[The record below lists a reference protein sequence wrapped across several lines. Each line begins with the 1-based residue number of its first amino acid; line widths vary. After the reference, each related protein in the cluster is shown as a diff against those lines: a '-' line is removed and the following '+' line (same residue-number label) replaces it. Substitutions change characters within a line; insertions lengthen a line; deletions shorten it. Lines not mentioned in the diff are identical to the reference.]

1 MQENFVITTP
11 LYYANAA
18 PHIGTAYTTVLANTI
33 ANWQSLSENKAVT
46 LLTGLDEHGRKIEQS
61 SKINN
66 IEPQAFVDKH
76 YKSFIETWKALGIQ
90 HELFVRTTSQTHKE
104 FVVNKVKTL
113 IKKGLIYKSVQRGKY
128 CVGCEE
134 FKFEKDLIADNKCP
148 NHQNQEIEITEEEN
162 WFFKLSAFENSIK
175 EIIQNDIIEIQP
187 PQYKK
192 EILSF
197 ITNGIKDISI
207 SRRNTKWGIEFP
219 NDPEQVLYVWFDAL
233 LGYNSSGGY
242 DKVNV
247 HLVGKDII
255 KFHAIYYVG
264 MLLATGIPLFDT
276 LLVNG
281 FITNKTDDTEIK
293 IGKSNGAGSVLDL
306 IQTEVQ
312 PEALKWWFCK
322 EKNIGNDFQFNVAEI
337 KNVANVDL
345 GDKIGNLFSRVE
357 KLYKKNQFNDLF
369 SIKRNSDIETQKLQT
384 IKIASDYFN
393 RFELSKGFTEVVKF
407 AEYLNNKIEE
417 TKPWKLAKENKD
429 EYESIIVSLFDSIFI
444 IGEFL
449 SIIVPETAK
458 KILLCFETK
467 DDSNFNSVV
476 TKIRIFP
483 TDVVWN
489 KL

>member
-1 MQENFVITTP
+1 MNNKFVITTP

-33 ANWQSLSENKAVT
+33 ANWESTKFKAVT

-61 SKINN
+61 SKTNN
-66 IEPQAFVDKH
+66 IAPQAFVDKH
-76 YKSFIETWKALGIQ
+76 YECFIETWKELGVQ
-90 HELFVRTTSQTHKE
+90 HDLFIRTTNQTHKD
-104 FVVNKVKTL
+104 FVINKVKIL
-113 IKKGLIYKSVQRGKY
+113 IEKGLIYKSIQRGKY

-134 FKFEKDLIADNKCP
+134 FKFEKDLIAGTKCP
-148 NHQNQEIEITEEEN
+148 NHQNQEIEVIEEEN
-162 WFFKLSAFENSIK
+162 WFFKLSSFENSIK
-175 EIIQNDIIEIQP
+175 EIIQNDIIKIQP
-187 PQYKK
+187 SQYKK

-197 ITNGIKDISI
+197 IANGIKDISI

-233 LGYNSSGGY
+233 LGYNSFDCY
-242 DKVNV
+242 EKINV

-255 KFHAIYYVG
+255 KFHAVYYVG
-264 MLLATGIPLFDT
+264 ILLATGIPLFET

-281 FITNKTDDTEIK
+281 FITSAANNIEAK

-306 IQTEVQ
+306 IQNEIR

-322 EKNIGNDFQFNVAEI
+322 EKVIGNDFQFNVAEI
-337 KNVANVDL
+337 KNAANVDL

-357 KLYKKNQFNDLF
+357 KLYKKNQFDDFF
-369 SIKRNSDIETQKLQT
+369 SIKRNVDIETHKLQT
-384 IKIASDYFN
+384 VKTASDHFN

-417 TKPWKLAKENKD
+417 TKPWKLAKDNRE
-429 EYESIIVSLFDSIFI
+429 EYESIIVSLFDSIFLI
-444 IGEFL
+444 AEFL
-449 SIIVPETAK
+449 AIVVPETAK

-467 DDSNFNSVV
+467 SDSNFNSIV
-476 TKIRIFP
+476 TKLKKFP
-483 TDVVWN
+483 TDVVWD
-489 KL
+489 KT